1 MDGAVTIEGGFAEVD
16 AGAWLMGRAQPA
28 AFLGGAVRRRRKGW
42 LLRDRALLCL
52 VETSGEAKCAD
63 SGRPFLTHI
72 PCAAP
77 VSAVS
82 SKVLVAPAVAWKGAF
97 ALKPIPMSLRASLC
111 VSEFGAEWIVTAT
124 AGRTLRIVVKDGD
137 TLTVRPEALVA
148 WTGNRPTGF
157 CPKLGLW
164 DILLPRGPKNLLLHF
179 HGPSVVWVE
188 GVHAPNLQPCKLPN
202 FYRRPYGA

>member
-1 MDGAVTIEGGFAEVD
+1 MALVVTIESGFASVG
-16 AGAWLMGRAQPA
+16 AGSWLMGRAQPA

-63 SGRPFLTHI
+63 SGRPFLSHI

-82 SKVLVAPAVAWKGAF
+82 SKVLVAPAAAWKGAF

-111 VSEFGAEWIVTAT
+111 VSEFGAEWVVTAT
-124 AGRTLRIVVKDGD
+124 AGRTLRIAVKDGD

-148 WTGNRPTGF
+148 WTGNRPTGH
-157 CPKLGLW
+157 CPRIGLA
-164 DILLPRGPKNLLLHF
+164 DIILPRTPRNLAFCF
-179 HGPSVVWVE
+179 HGPCTVWAE
-188 GVHAPNLQPCKLPN
+188 GSREPQALPGLRSC
-202 FYRRPYGA
+202 RRAC